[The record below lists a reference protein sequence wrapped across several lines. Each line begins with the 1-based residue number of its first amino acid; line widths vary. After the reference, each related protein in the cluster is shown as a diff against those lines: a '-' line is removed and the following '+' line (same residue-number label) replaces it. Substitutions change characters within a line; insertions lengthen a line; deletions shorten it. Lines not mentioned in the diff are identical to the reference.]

1 MALFGSKSPPQPT
14 ALSEVQVDLSEEG
27 LARIRLSGEVDGV
40 LIKRATDQLRAL
52 LKGKRVRVV
61 FIDGMAINKMEAS
74 MRGPTSDLLGVMKT
88 AGVSR
93 AVIATSSSV
102 VRLIASTLG
111 LASGFKIELFETTEL
126 AMRRVQAALK
136 GSVKEG

>member
-74 MRGPTSDLLGVMKT
+74 MRGPTSELLAVMKT

>member
-74 MRGPTSDLLGVMKT
+74 MRGPTSELLAVMKT

-126 AMRRVQAALK
+126 AMRRVQTALK
-136 GSVKEG
+136 GSVKEA

>member
-52 LKGKRVRVV
+52 LKAKRVRVV
-61 FIDGMAINKMEAS
+61 FIDGMAIHKMEAS
-74 MRGPTSDLLGVMKT
+74 MRGPTSELLAVMKT